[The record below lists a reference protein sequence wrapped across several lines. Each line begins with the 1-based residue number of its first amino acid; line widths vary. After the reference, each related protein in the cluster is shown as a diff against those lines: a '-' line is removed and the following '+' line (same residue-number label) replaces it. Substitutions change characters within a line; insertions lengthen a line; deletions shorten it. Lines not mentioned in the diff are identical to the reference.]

1 MNYNKLIQKYDS
13 YWLDIQEFW
22 NKQYYKQGMI
32 DFYKLMTEI
41 GVIADKNES
50 KNKKL
55 DDFLNYSSDD
65 IVNYIYSDEEYEQIL
80 SAMKDQMKEE
90 CGFVPDLS
98 YGENNFDLFGFL
110 DKNERRCFEMLTSVS
125 GIGPKAAMSI
135 LSHNTPEG
143 LALAIMSNNEKALTV
158 APGIGKKIAQRV
170 ILELKDKVSKE
181 VSSVDFS
188 TPAMSPVASVSS
200 SAVNDALTGL
210 GVLGYSSA
218 EIAPV
223 LKKLDTGS
231 MTAEQI
237 IRAVLKQ
244 MVR

>member
-1 MNYNKLIQKYDS
+1 MLYHIEGVVSELGPCLAVIDCGGIGFGMAVTAYTLAGLKTGEKAKL
-13 YWLDIQEFW
+13 F
-22 NKQYYKQGMI
+22 
-32 DFYKLMTEI
+32 
-41 GVIADKNES
+41 VAES
-50 KNKKL
+50 
-55 DDFLNYSSDD
+55 
-65 IVNYIYSDEEYEQIL
+65 I
-80 SAMKDQMKEE
+80 
-90 CGFVPDLS
+90 
-98 YGENNFDLFGFL
+98 GENNFDLFGFL

>member
-1 MNYNKLIQKYDS
+1 MLYHIEGVVSELGPGLAVIDCGGIGFGMAVTAYTLAGLKAGEKAKL
-13 YWLDIQEFW
+13 F
-22 NKQYYKQGMI
+22 
-32 DFYKLMTEI
+32 
-41 GVIADKNES
+41 VAES
-50 KNKKL
+50 
-55 DDFLNYSSDD
+55 
-65 IVNYIYSDEEYEQIL
+65 I
-80 SAMKDQMKEE
+80 
-90 CGFVPDLS
+90 
-98 YGENNFDLFGFL
+98 GENNFDLFGFL

-170 ILELKDKVSKE
+170 ILELKDKVSRE

-188 TPAMSPVASVSS
+188 TPSITQTAPSSS
-200 SAVNDALTGL
+200 SAVSDALTGL

-244 MVR
+244 MVH

>member
-1 MNYNKLIQKYDS
+1 MDILLVGGGGREHALAWKMMQSPLTDKL
-13 YWLDIQEFW
+13 YWAPGNPGIP
-22 NKQYYKQGMI
+22 
-32 DFYKLMTEI
+32 
-41 GVIADKNES
+41 
-50 KNKKL
+50 
-55 DDFLNYSSDD
+55 
-65 IVNYIYSDEEYEQIL
+65 
-80 SAMKDQMKEE
+80 SAIPVAE
-90 CGFVPDLS
+90 
-98 YGENNFDLFGFL
+98 
-110 DKNERRCFEMLTSVS
+110 
-125 GIGPKAAMSI
+125 
-135 LSHNTPEG
+135 NTPEG

-170 ILELKDKVSKE
+170 ILQLKDKVGKE

-188 TPAMSPVASVSS
+188 APAISPAACVSS